1 MAKSE
6 GDTVLKR
13 HDLCFFSFSRLHTS
27 IAFCGGKG
35 CAKVLNGYPFLI
47 CLYTCLSIFPSN
59 SQRVGCNNIHECVSE
74 QQGKYGLVCQFQQPL
89 QVVGGQDIVPGDG
102 QKVC

>member
-1 MAKSE
+1 
-6 GDTVLKR
+6 
-13 HDLCFFSFSRLHTS
+13 
-27 IAFCGGKG
+27 
-35 CAKVLNGYPFLI
+35 
-47 CLYTCLSIFPSN
+47 
-59 SQRVGCNNIHECVSE
+59 VGCNNIHECVSE

>member
-1 MAKSE
+1 MFVHLSKQF
-6 GDTVLKR
+6 T
-13 HDLCFFSFSRLHTS
+13 
-27 IAFCGGKG
+27 KG
-35 CAKVLNGYPFLI
+35 
-47 CLYTCLSIFPSN
+47 
-59 SQRVGCNNIHECVSE
+59 GCNNIHDCVSE